1 MKRIVQ
7 FAAVLLLAAIPAFA
21 SGDAMSLI
29 PADAVSVGV
38 VKLAELRASP
48 LSSTLFEHTDKLS
61 TDGDA
66 RKFLDDTGLQP
77 AKDVDLLVVSTSPR
91 TPLGSEADVLVA
103 AEGRFNIER
112 LTSALLARGATK
124 KNGYLLIPDSKHGPN
139 GESGAVAFPDAQ
151 LALMGNE
158 TAVAEALAS
167 RAAGGTNFLTASG
180 LGRELARVDTRAS
193 AWAIFDVARAQRL
206 AHVPQVS
213 PHSGGG
219 PALQG
224 ALTKMATVA
233 LWATDTG
240 DSLKLGGLGV
250 SHDTETLQ
258 LVEDTVRGALAAL
271 RLAVQDKEPALV
283 GALRKFTVARNDD
296 SVSISGSISADLLR
310 NLMAKQKQ
318 QARK

>member
-7 FAAVLLLAAIPAFA
+7 VVSLLLLAAFPAFA
-21 SGDAMSLI
+21 SGGAMSLI

-48 LSSTLFEHTDKLS
+48 LSSTLFDHTDKLS

-66 RKFLDDTGLQP
+66 RKFLEEAGLQP

-91 TPLGSEADVLVA
+91 TALGSEADVLVA
-103 AEGRFNIER
+103 AEGRFNVER
-112 LTSALLARGATK
+112 LTRALVSRGAVK
-124 KNGYLLIPDSKHGPN
+124 KNGYLVLPESKRGPN
-139 GESGAVAFPDAQ
+139 GESGAVAFPEAN

-158 TAVAEALAS
+158 TAVSEALAS
-167 RAAGGTNFLTASG
+167 RAAGGTAFLTASG
-180 LGRELARVDTRAS
+180 LGRELARVDTNAS

-206 AHVPQVS
+206 AHVPRVS
-213 PHSGGG
+213 PHANGGQ
-219 PALQG
+219 ALQG

-250 SHDTETLQ
+250 SHDAETLQ

-283 GALRKFTVARNDD
+283 SALRKFNVARNDD
-296 SVSISGSISADLLR
+296 SVSISGTISADILR
-310 NLMAKQKQ
+310 SLAAKKQ
-318 QARK
+318 ALK